1 MKGDELRSKV
11 DQFVG
16 WFGFVDNLSKWIG
29 HLYLLGWVALVI
41 QNIDHLDDKAPLI
54 IGGFVAWGLY
64 QITRILSFGIAW
76 SVVEMTMNSRAA
88 LLMGVNQITTPIVA
102 DPSTAA
108 GNQDSIGT
116 TNYDFDD
123 D

>member
-1 MKGDELRSKV
+1 MEGDELRSKV

-64 QITRILSFGIAW
+64 QITRILSLDQRKWVI
-76 SVVEMTMNSRAA
+76 
-88 LLMGVNQITTPIVA
+88 P
-102 DPSTAA
+102 
-108 GNQDSIGT
+108 
-116 TNYDFDD
+116 YC
-123 D
+123 